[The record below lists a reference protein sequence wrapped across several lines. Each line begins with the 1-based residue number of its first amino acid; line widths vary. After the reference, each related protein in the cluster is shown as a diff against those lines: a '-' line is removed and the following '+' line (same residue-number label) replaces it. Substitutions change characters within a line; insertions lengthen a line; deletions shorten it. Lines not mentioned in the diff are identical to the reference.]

1 MKHIKSYQ
9 LFESN
14 YIDIRLDIRDIILE
28 LEDLGIQCSIKDT
41 DYYKDYTSV
50 YPCIR
55 VSIFKYLSWGRWGEE
70 NNGSFV
76 LEDIKEVLLRIKDYL
91 KETGCHIDIEQANTD
106 DYYPIDVFIEKFRGQ
121 KLSHI
126 YLFIYGGNI
135 QY

>member
-14 YIDIRLDIRDIILE
+14 DIDIRLDIRDIILE
-28 LEDLGIQCSIKDT
+28 LEDLGIQYSIKYT
-41 DYYKDYTSV
+41 DYYQGKSS

-55 VSIFKYLSWGRWGEE
+55 VSIFKYLSWGRWGEQD
-70 NNGSFV
+70 NGSFL
-76 LEDIKEVLLRIKDYL
+76 LEDITEVLLRIKDYL
-91 KETGCHIDIEQANTD
+91 KETGCHIDIKLKGIGD
-106 DYYPIDVFIEKFRGQ
+106 YPIDVFIEKFRGQ